1 MNSALL
7 SRKYESEVN
16 WQAFFATTLV
26 FIAVVLVCC
35 AALTA
40 RTPLAYSTALILKFE
55 RVKDGLHGFN
65 CVLKP
70 EAAGSASLLQREPRQ
85 RQIGL
90 PLRPSAKGK
99 LAER

>member
-7 SRKYESEVN
+7 SRKYEFEVN
-16 WQAFFATTLV
+16 VQAFIAATFV
-26 FIAVVLVCC
+26 FVAVVFVCC

-40 RTPLAYSTALILKFE
+40 RRWRRTALILTFE
-55 RVKDGLHGFN
+55 RVNDGLHGFN
-65 CVLKP
+65 CVLKQ
-70 EAAGSASLLQREPRQ
+70 EAARSSSLLQREPQQ

-90 PLRPSAKGK
+90 PLRPSAKGN